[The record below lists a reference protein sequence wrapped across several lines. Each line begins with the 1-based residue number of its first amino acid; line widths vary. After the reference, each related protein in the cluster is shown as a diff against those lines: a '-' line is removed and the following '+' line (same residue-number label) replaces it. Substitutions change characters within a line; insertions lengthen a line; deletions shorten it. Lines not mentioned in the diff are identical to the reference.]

1 MHGSTH
7 VGRALH
13 VGVAAQCVDTA
24 AGDANVAK
32 QKLHDAHD
40 AAVLRAI
47 GVLRLAKRVKDRTGL
62 VGAARGSI
70 GLPDLKEHV
79 MVHASDAFDHFG
91 RIAGVVSLHDIQNAA
106 RILQRFI
113 ALEHLEFRR
122 AGLVDPGKSRAF
134 GRVPQLL
141 LIGVVTPGFVVVLL
155 LDRIPAR
162 EEARIGIEL
171 VVVAKQAGS
180 VRVAEDIVLVIAL
193 VLQDVVDHPAE
204 ERNVG
209 PRTQTAVDIGL
220 SC

>member
-1 MHGSTH
+1 
-7 VGRALH
+7 
-13 VGVAAQCVDTA
+13 
-24 AGDANVAK
+24 
-32 QKLHDAHD
+32 
-40 AAVLRAI
+40 
-47 GVLRLAKRVKDRTGL
+47 
-62 VGAARGSI
+62 
-70 GLPDLKEHV
+70 

-113 ALEHLEFRR
+113 ALEHLESRRLEFRR

-155 LDRIPAR
+155 LHRIPAR
-162 EEARIGIEL
+162 EETRIGIEL

-180 VRVAEDIVLVIAL
+180 VRVAEDIVLVIEL